1 MKTNDHGGDVYAASR
16 ELGRSVEHLIDFSA
30 SINPLGPAPSVWRA
44 ITNASR
50 VLQHYPDPTCWVLRE
65 KLASHWR
72 CRPDRIVVGNGS
84 SELIYAIPRVLG
96 LRHLL
101 VIGPTFSEYATAMFL
116 IGGQVTM
123 VFADRGQDYR
133 PPLDKAMALL
143 RQKRSSHG
151 GIDAVV
157 LCNPNSPTGQA
168 CHPDDVLK
176 LARVAGRRRI
186 WMIVDETFADYCPDY
201 SICFRMS
208 SLSHVVVLRS
218 LTKFHGLPGL
228 RVGYAV
234 GSSRMTQQI
243 RRQLSPWSVNAMGQ
257 VAALAALSDAR
268 HSKRSLSFM
277 GRERKRLTA
286 ALARLPGC
294 TVFPSQ
300 ANFLFLEL
308 PAGWQAGSITARLRR
323 QGLLIRDCSKM
334 PGCNDR
340 SIRVAVRTRRENI
353 RLVEALLRL
362 PVRP

>member
-1 MKTNDHGGDVYAASR
+1 MKRNGHGGDVYAASR
-16 ELGRSVEHLIDFSA
+16 ELGRGVEHLIDFSA

-44 ITNASR
+44 ITNAYH
-50 VLQHYPDPTCWVLRE
+50 VLQHYPDPTCWDLRE

-72 CRPDRIVVGNGS
+72 CNPERIAVGNGS
-84 SELIYAIPRVLG
+84 SELIHAIPRVLG

-101 VIGPTFSEYATAMFL
+101 VIGPTFSEYATAMSHF
-116 IGGQVTM
+116 GGQVTM
-123 VFADRGQDYR
+123 VCADRREGYR
-133 PPLDKAMALL
+133 PPLDKAIALL
-143 RQKRSSHG
+143 GRERSIEG

-168 CHPDDVLK
+168 CLPDDVMK

-186 WMIVDETFADYCPDY
+186 SLIVDETFADYCPDY

-234 GSSRMTQQI
+234 GASRVVQRI
-243 RRQLSPWSVNAMGQ
+243 RQQLSPWSVNAMGQ

-294 TVFPSQ
+294 TVFPSH

-308 PAGWQAGSITARLRR
+308 PLGWQAGSVTARLRR
-323 QGLLIRDCSKM
+323 QGLLIRDCSTM

-353 RLVEALLRL
+353 RLVEALFRL
-362 PVRP
+362 PVRR